1 MAVPTTVLRRARE
14 KAGIKQ
20 GEMAVRLGVSSNS
33 VVSRLEKSE
42 WTDWPMARRYLTAIG
57 TTESL
62 AILDFYARDWKISK
76 RPDFRHPD
84 RDALWAAEQALQ
96 SLDRFAEADDFDTL
110 LKAPLDKIRSTLLAT
125 TEYVERTDHALAWIG
140 TVGIGKTTALS
151 YLTNLLI
158 SGSGG
163 RPRPVFP
170 TSAGRTTTSEVI
182 VRPAPAFGVAVESKT
197 EDEIRLLVR
206 ELVDAMGGK
215 RAALSTELERAIRNM
230 ADLQKRKDPA
240 DPKTLIDPVRIMVE
254 AEADNPDD
262 VVQNIVARMRLEQRT
277 ETQLILSADDVSGL
291 ERLSRAVT
299 DINFG
304 KHPRFSLPDR
314 VTVFVPEGLLRKSPF
329 NLTII
334 DTKGIHGTTD
344 RGDLQLLMGDART
357 LSILCCSFSDAPGQE
372 PLNILNGLLEVG
384 SDAIDRGRVVLL
396 VLPRADE
403 ALKVINDTGEPVES
417 RDEGYA
423 FRTQQILDSF
433 DVATIPRIPVLFFNE
448 AEDNAA
454 QVWNDLCQNL
464 EVVRR
469 RQLDRLERFTSL
481 ATELQTNAD
490 AHRIQQAR
498 ATLANEAVAIATDYR
513 KLPPSIRPAHT
524 RLVREIKVSHAS
536 TIAAAAVRDGSWY
549 NLDMHH
555 ILGSGVRED
564 ANLRT
569 SGIMT
574 KIEGRLDGLRNKFAS
589 TPEAIALVDTLAE
602 DMEDWR
608 QEFLTRALSIG
619 RNTYKPFFED
629 DDDLWK
635 ELIDFYGQGS
645 GYRDKIADRVE
656 RWFEASELD
665 AVRSAID
672 ARLEKAWKELVLNKL
687 VEQTSLVDEVADE

>member
-1 MAVPTTVLRRARE
+1 MAVPTNVLRKARE
-14 KAGIKQ
+14 KAGLKQ

-42 WTDWPMARRYLTAIG
+42 WTDWAMARRYLTAIG

-62 AILDFYARDWKISK
+62 AILEFYARDWKISK

-84 RDALWAAEQALQ
+84 RDELWAAEQALQ
-96 SLDRFAEADDFDTL
+96 SLDDFAAAEDFDIL

-125 TEYVERTDHALAWIG
+125 TEFVERTDHALAWIG
-140 TVGIGKTTALS
+140 MIGIGKTTALS

-158 SGSGG
+158 RGPSG
-163 RPRPVFP
+163 RPRPIFP

-206 ELVDAMGGK
+206 ELVDAMSGK

-230 ADLQKRKDPA
+230 ADLQKRKDPG
-240 DPKTLIDPVRIMVE
+240 DPKVLIDPVRLMVQ
-254 AEADNPDD
+254 AESETPDD

-277 ETQLILSADDVSGL
+277 ETQLILSADEISGL
-291 ERLSRAVT
+291 EWLSAAVT

-304 KHPRFSLPDR
+304 KHPRFSLPHR
-314 VTVFVPEGLLRKSPF
+314 VTVFVPEGLLRKSSF
-329 NLTII
+329 NLTVI

-344 RGDLQLLMGDART
+344 RGDLQLLTADPRT
-357 LSILCCSFSDAPGQE
+357 LSILCCSFNDAPGQE
-372 PLNILNGLLEVG
+372 SLNILKGLVEVG
-384 SDAIDRGRVVLL
+384 SDAIDRRRVVLL

-403 ALKVINDTGEPVES
+403 ALKVLNDTGEPVDS
-417 RDEGYA
+417 REEGYA
-423 FRTQQILDSF
+423 FRTQQILDSL
-433 DVATIPRIPVLFFNE
+433 DATDIPHVPILFFNE

-454 QVWNDLCQNL
+454 QIWTDLCQNL
-464 EVVRR
+464 DVVRR
-469 RQLDRLERFTSL
+469 RQVDRLERFTGL

-498 ATLANEAVAIATDYR
+498 VTLAQEAVAIAADYR
-513 KLPPSIRPAHT
+513 RLPPSIRPAHA

-555 ILGSGVRED
+555 IVGTGVRED

-569 SGIMT
+569 SGIIT
-574 KIEGRLDGLRNKFAS
+574 KIEGRLDALRNNFAS
-589 TPEAIALVDTLAE
+589 TPEAVALVDTLAE
-602 DMEDWR
+602 DIEDWR

-619 RNTYKPFFED
+619 RNTYKPSFESD
-629 DDDLWK
+629 DGLWE
-635 ELIDFYGQGS
+635 ELVQFYGQGQ

-656 RWFEASELD
+656 RWFEGPELD
-665 AVRSAID
+665 AVRAKID
-672 ARLEKAWKELVLNKL
+672 SRLEKAWKELVLNNL
-687 VEQTSLVDEVADE
+687 VEQTSLEDEATDE